1 MDTLCIVT
9 KRSSPAIS
17 APPSK
22 AALSERTR
30 EFLTADAETIGLPEL
45 RPDRTVQID
54 RIGDAFS
61 KVYYIEKA
69 THRIDASGYR
79 TRFHVRETTL

>member
-1 MDTLCIVT
+1 MFTQAEADQ
-9 KRSSPAIS
+9 RA
-17 APPSK
+17 K

-30 EFLTADAETIGLPEL
+30 EFLTADAETVGLPEL

-54 RIGDAFS
+54 KIGDAFS